1 MSLQVAICDDE
12 KHVCSELET
21 ALGKMLL
28 ECNVSHEIDV
38 FSSAENLCSA
48 IESQTQYDLVF
59 LDIEFAENEI
69 NGVEAG
75 RIIRG
80 GGGSHVAIVFIS
92 WEKEYSLQL
101 HKLHPFDFLL
111 KPLDYEEVRQ
121 LVRSFLSQHHIT
133 TEDFTYKSRTET
145 RRVKIRDIVYAESS
159 NRTVT
164 LHLSGG
170 SKESF
175 YGILKD
181 VFAEQLQKANFLHIH
196 VSYAV
201 NYQYV
206 SALTRSS
213 VRLSSGTVLPV
224 SKQKKD
230 EVEAAYFAIMERRGV
245 M

>member
-1 MSLQVAICDDE
+1 MPLQVAICDDE
-12 KHVCSELET
+12 KHICSELET
-21 ALGKMLL
+21 ALRKMLL

-38 FSSAENLCSA
+38 FSSAEKLCRT
-48 IESQTQYDLVF
+48 IESQAQYDLVF
-59 LDIEFAENEI
+59 LDIEFAKNEI

-80 GGGSHVAIVFIS
+80 GGEVISIVFIS

-101 HKLHPFDFLL
+101 HKLHPFDFLI

-121 LVRSFLSQHHIT
+121 LIHSFLNQHRIT
-133 TEDFTYKSRTET
+133 TEDFTYKTRMET
-145 RRVKIRDIVYAESS
+145 RRVKIRDIVYVESS
-159 NRTVT
+159 NLTVT

-170 SKESF
+170 RKESF

-181 VFAEQLQKANFLHIH
+181 VFSDQLQNANFLHIH
-196 VSYAV
+196 ASYAV

-213 VRLSSGTVLPV
+213 VRLSTGVVLPV

-230 EVEAAYFAIMERRGV
+230 EVEATYFAIMERRGV